1 MTAREE
7 FSEPLRRER
16 PIGRDPVL
24 DRALGQLRLASDRY
38 EAQISLNIIKI
49 IAEHQMEAE
58 RPPLSAHYRHWSN
71 LHDTL
76 QSALQLLADC
86 PDDLQPR
93 IIPTIAHMIERTL
106 LETPE

>member
-1 MTAREE
+1 MNAREE
-7 FSEPLRRER
+7 FSEPLHHKR
-16 PIGRDPVL
+16 PIDRDPVL
-24 DRALGQLRLASDRY
+24 ERALEQLRQASDRY
-38 EAQISLNIIKI
+38 QAQISLNIIKI

-58 RPPLSAHYRHWSN
+58 MPPPSPYYRHWSN

-76 QSALQLLADC
+76 QSALQLLLDC

-106 LETPE
+106 LETPM